1 MKMGKII
8 YSKYDKSRISS
19 LPIAA
24 FDGRIVVIITP
35 GEAERAVDY
44 LLSQPLLGVDTET
57 RP

>member
-35 GEAERAVDY
+35 GEAERAVAT
-44 LLSQPLLGVDTET
+44 PVG
-57 RP
+57 R